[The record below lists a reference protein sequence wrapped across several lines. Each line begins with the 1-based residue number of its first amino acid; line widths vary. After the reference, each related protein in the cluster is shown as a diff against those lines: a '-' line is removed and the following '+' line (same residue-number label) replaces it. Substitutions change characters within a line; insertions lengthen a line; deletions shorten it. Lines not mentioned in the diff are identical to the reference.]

1 MKIFKYFIAAGV
13 GALTDLL
20 FFYIFATILNFN
32 YLLVGAIGFILTT
45 YINYFISIK
54 IVFTS
59 GIRFNKSRE
68 IIIIYLV
75 SIVGLLIHISTLFLF
90 VDVFNIIKIVSK
102 IFAIGTTFIWN
113 FSVRNF
119 FIFKENRRTS

>member
-1 MKIFKYFIAAGV
+1 LKIFKYFIAAGV

-32 YLLVGAIGFILTT
+32 YLMMGAVGFILTT

-59 GIRFNKSRE
+59 GVRFNKNRE

-75 SIVGLLIHISTLFLF
+75 SIIGLLIHISTLFLF
-90 VDVFNIIKIVSK
+90 VDVLNIMKIVSK

-113 FSVRNF
+113 FSIRNF
-119 FIFKENRRTS
+119 FIFKGNRNTS